1 MASNMQMSRVCRNH
15 GVPYV
20 VSIHGMLDD
29 WSMAQRGLKKRIFLA
44 LGARRHLAAAD
55 CLQYTAAGERDQAQK
70 WVPGARPTILAPIID
85 LSPYQQL
92 TSPELARKRFS
103 ISADVP
109 LLAFVS
115 RLHPKKGVEILIDA
129 ADLLRKRG
137 VSFKVIIAGAA
148 AEADRDYETK
158 LREQVTRLNLTDLV
172 QFAGLVTG
180 TEKISLYQAADLF
193 VLPTHQENF
202 GLVLIEAM
210 ACGTPVLT
218 TRGTDIWQEIAGGG
232 ATISE
237 NNPQAMH
244 QAIVQLLDNPE
255 LEAIGRRGREWA
267 LDRFAIDTIALG
279 FEKMYSD
286 ALTRAG
292 RN

>member
-1 MASNMQMSRVCRNH
+1 
-15 GVPYV
+15 
-20 VSIHGMLDD
+20 
-29 WSMAQRGLKKRIFLA
+29 
-44 LGARRHLAAAD
+44 
-55 CLQYTAAGERDQAQK
+55 
-70 WVPGARPTILAPIID
+70 
-85 LSPYQQL
+85 
-92 TSPELARKRFS
+92 LARKRFS